1 MNEMLF
7 EIIILVLSIL
17 ATILTGIVVPYF
29 KEKIGNEKLAKY
41 EYWVSNAVA
50 CAEMI
55 YKEQGM
61 GEIKK
66 EYVINFLNDMFNKKK
81 IVITE
86 EQLNVLIEHAVKE
99 MQLNE
104 GK

>member
-7 EIIILVLSIL
+7 EIILGVLSIL
-17 ATILTGIVVPYF
+17 ATILTGLVVPYF

-41 EYWVSNAVA
+41 EYWVSNAVEA
-50 CAEMI
+50 AEMI
-55 YKEQGM
+55 YNEKGM
-61 GEIKK
+61 GETKK
-66 EYVINFLNDMFNKKK
+66 EYVVSFLNEMFNKNKV
-81 IVITE
+81 VITE

-99 MQLNE
+99 MKLNE